1 MLMPNMAIAKNKV
14 VFVTYSLYDGKGQ
27 LFEKSDIPIG
37 YIQGAEKGLFF
48 KLEESLN
55 GKVEGDKISVTLAP
69 NEAFGDHRSDLTFT
83 DEMVNVPPQFHHVG
97 AQIDFQ
103 NDQGDIK
110 NFVVSHIEDGKLT
123 VDGNHP
129 LAGQSVRFDLI
140 VVEVRNPTPEENA
153 MGEPLSPLGTI
164 Q

>member
-1 MLMPNMAIAKNKV
+1 MSNMAVSKNKV
-14 VFVTYSLYDGKGQ
+14 VFVTYALYDSNDQ

-55 GKVEGDKISVTLAP
+55 GRVEGDKISVTLSP
-69 NEAFGDHRSDLTFT
+69 EEAFGKHRPDLTFT
-83 DEMVNVPPQFHHVG
+83 DDLKNVPPQFHRVG

-103 NDQGDIK
+103 NDQGDTK
-110 NFVVSHIEDGKLT
+110 TFVVSKIENGKLT

-129 LAGQSVRFDLI
+129 LAGQNVRFDLMI
-140 VVEVRNPTPEENA
+140 VEVRNPLPEEIT

>member
-1 MLMPNMAIAKNKV
+1 MSNLAIAKGKV
-14 VFVTYSLYDGKGQ
+14 VFVTYALYDQKGQ

-48 KLEESLN
+48 KLEEALN
-55 GKVEGDKISVTLAP
+55 GKVEGEKISVTLAP
-69 NEAFGDHRSDLTFT
+69 TEAFGEHRPDLTFT
-83 DEMVNVPPQFHHVG
+83 DEVANVPPQFHHIG

-110 NFVVSHIEDGKLT
+110 TFTVSNIEDGKLT

-129 LAGQSVRFDLI
+129 LAGQSVRFDLM

>member
-1 MLMPNMAIAKNKV
+1 MPTMAIAKGKV
-14 VFVTYSLYDGKGQ
+14 VFVTYALYDQKGQ

-48 KLEESLN
+48 KVEESLN
-55 GKVEGDKISVTLAP
+55 GKAEGEKVSVTLAP
-69 NEAFGDHRSDLTFT
+69 EEAFGKHRPDLTFT
-83 DEMVNVPPQFHHVG
+83 DELKNVPPQFHQVG

-110 NFVVSHIEDGKLT
+110 TFSVSNIEDGQLT

-129 LAGQSVRFDLI
+129 LAGQTVRFDLM
-140 VVEVRNPTPEENA
+140 VVEVRNPTPEEKS

>member
-1 MLMPNMAIAKNKV
+1 MSNIAISKNKV
-14 VFVTYSLYDGKGQ
+14 VFVTYALYDGNNQ

-48 KLEESLN
+48 KLEDSLN
-55 GKVEGDKISVTLAP
+55 GRIEGDKISVTLSP
-69 NEAFGDHRSDLTFT
+69 QEAFGEHRADLTFS
-83 DEMVNVPPQFHHVG
+83 DNLENVPPQFRYVG

-103 NDQGDIK
+103 NDRGEIK
-110 NFVVSHIEDGKLT
+110 NFVVSTIENGKLT

-129 LAGQSVRFDLI
+129 LAGQNVRFDLMI
-140 VVEVRNPTPEENA
+140 VEVRNPTPEEIE

>member
-1 MLMPNMAIAKNKV
+1 MSNLAIAKGKV
-14 VFVTYSLYDGKGQ
+14 VFVTYSLYDQKGQ

-55 GKVEGDKISVTLAP
+55 GKVEGEKISVTLAP
-69 NEAFGDHRSDLTFT
+69 NEAFGEHRPDLTFT
-83 DEMVNVPPQFHHVG
+83 DEVANVPPQFHYVG

-110 NFVVSHIEDGKLT
+110 TFVVSNIEDGKLT

-129 LAGQSVRFDLI
+129 LAGQTVRFDLM

>member
-1 MLMPNMAIAKNKV
+1 MPTMAIAKNKV
-14 VFVTYSLYDGKGQ
+14 VFVTYSLYDEKGQ
-27 LFEKSDIPIG
+27 LFEKSDIPMG

-48 KLEESLN
+48 KLEDSLN
-55 GKVEGDKISVTLAP
+55 GKVEGEKISVRLSP
-69 NEAFGDHRSDLTFT
+69 EEAFGKHRPDLTFT
-83 DEMVNVPPQFHHVG
+83 DELNNVPPQFHQVG

-110 NFVVSHIEDGKLT
+110 TFIVSNIEDGKLT

-129 LAGQSVRFDLI
+129 LAGQTVRFDLM
-140 VVEVRNPTPEENA
+140 VVEVRNPTPEESA